1 MTFWSLRITDKAL
14 RSSSVKRR
22 NINFWGFIQFTLA
35 GFVRIKCGTQRI
47 RDIPLTENIFNID
60 TVRLPN
66 SSDPV
71 KRRRQMPFIICL
83 PTFAVVDLF
92 RFVYPTETDR
102 TVVILDLGLAASS
115 ATGFDVI
122 AFGNS
127 FCFHFMSIYGWAAKI
142 AYFKSFRPYW
152 PFQRDLFPAPHRLS
166 RHYF

>member
-1 MTFWSLRITDKAL
+1 MTFWSLRITDKAP
-14 RSSSVKRR
+14 RSFSVKHR
-22 NINFWGFIQFTLA
+22 NILGFYTA

-152 PFQRDLFPAPHRLS
+152 PFQKDLFPAPHRLS
-166 RHYF
+166 RNYF